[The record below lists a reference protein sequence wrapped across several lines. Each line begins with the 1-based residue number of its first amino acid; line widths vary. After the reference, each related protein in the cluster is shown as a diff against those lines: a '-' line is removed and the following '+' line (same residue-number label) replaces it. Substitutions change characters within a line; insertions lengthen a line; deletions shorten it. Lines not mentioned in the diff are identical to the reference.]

1 MPGRISQ
8 LNLDLPYG
16 LGGVTIDIGQAERE
30 AAWKLYVEFST
41 RCPFQKS
48 HPPRILCDSMICAIV
63 SLDDWHRGSVLVDLR
78 LAVQNARA
86 A

>member
-8 LNLDLPYG
+8 LNLNLPFG

-41 RCPFQKS
+41 RISTQPLA
-48 HPPRILCDSMICAIV
+48 PGA
-63 SLDDWHRGSVLVDLR
+63 GS
-78 LAVQNARA
+78 AREA
-86 A
+86 PAS